1 MRNDE
6 IRYSSSDNFRDSL
19 VYMYYIVYL
28 YNTEKERE
36 LKYNNGAAEI
46 LGQTHTQKKEG
57 ERERKKMRTLWE

>member
-46 LGQTHTQKKEG
+46 LGQTHTHRKKRG
-57 ERERKKMRTLWE
+57 ERERERK